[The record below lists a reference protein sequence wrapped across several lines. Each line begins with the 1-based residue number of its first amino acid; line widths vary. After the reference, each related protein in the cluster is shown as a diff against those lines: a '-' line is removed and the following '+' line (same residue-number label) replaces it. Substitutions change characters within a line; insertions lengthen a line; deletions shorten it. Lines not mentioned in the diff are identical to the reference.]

1 MATIGAN
8 WDCVKWIMGLIKG
21 TSACPHSTLVRQD
34 YTDPLATLNLIS
46 SIRKYINIYRKL
58 DRKKFGDTLEKRLV

>member
-34 YTDPLATLNLIS
+34 YTDPLAYVEP
-46 SIRKYINIYRKL
+46 R
-58 DRKKFGDTLEKRLV
+58 LEYKEIHQYLPEIGSEEIWGYA